1 MTQYMKTMHSLS
13 IGAFCLVIQHVAA
26 ASAINEETEF
36 FACTDYHCDTGETV
50 ALTEDDWKLIRDLFP
65 VGLSPEE
72 ERERIGRAVASL
84 ETSVGA
90 ITGTWRDLAG
100 NVNGSGRGGQLDCIS
115 ESKNTT
121 TYLKLLSDD
130 GLLIW
135 HSVGNR
141 HVRRRFFAP
150 HWTAVIIDRM
160 SGERFSVDSWYFDN
174 GEPPVIQ
181 PLEDW
186 FKGVEVISK

>member
-1 MTQYMKTMHSLS
+1 MKQGINKIQSLA
-13 IGAFCLVIQHVAA
+13 IGTFCLVSLHMAT
-26 ASAINEETEF
+26 ASASDEQLSF
-36 FACTDYHCDTGETV
+36 FVCTDYHCDTGETV
-50 ALTEDDWKLIRDLFP
+50 SLTQDDWTEIRNLFP

-72 ERERIGRAVASL
+72 ERVRIGSAVALL

-100 NVNGSGRGGQLDCIS
+100 NVDGSGRGGQLDCIS

-121 TYLKLLSDD
+121 TYLKLLSDE

-135 HSVGNR
+135 HSVENR

-186 FKGVEVISK
+186 FEGVEINSK

>member
-1 MTQYMKTMHSLS
+1 MKQHMNTIHSLS
-13 IGAFCLVIQHVAA
+13 IGALCLVSLHMAT
-26 ASAINEETEF
+26 ASFGNEQQTF
-36 FACTDYHCDTGETV
+36 FACTDYHCDTGKTV
-50 ALTEDDWKLIRDLFP
+50 ALTQDDWKQIRKLFP
-65 VGLSPEE
+65 VGMSPEQ
-72 ERERIGRAVASL
+72 ERERIGRAVALL

-100 NVNGSGRGGQLDCIS
+100 NVDGSGRGGQLDCIS

-135 HSVGNR
+135 HSVGDR

-160 SGERFSVDSWYFDN
+160 SKERFSVDSWYFDN

-186 FKGVEVISK
+186 FKGVEINPE

>member
-1 MTQYMKTMHSLS
+1 MNTIHSLL
-13 IGAFCLVIQHVAA
+13 IGALCLVSQHMAT
-26 ASAINEETEF
+26 ASMSDEQLTLF
-36 FACTDYHCDTGETV
+36 VCTDYHCDIGKTV
-50 ALTEDDWKLIRDLFP
+50 VLTQEDWKQIRNLFP

-72 ERERIGRAVASL
+72 ERERIRYAIALL
-84 ETSVGA
+84 EASVGA

-100 NVNGSGRGGQLDCIS
+100 NYNGSGRGGQLDCIS

-121 TYLKLLSDD
+121 TYLKLLLDD

-141 HVRRRFFAP
+141 HVRRRIFAP

-160 SGERFSVDSWYFDN
+160 TGVQFSVDSWYFDN

-186 FKGVEVISK
+186 LKGVEIHSE

>member
-1 MTQYMKTMHSLS
+1 MKQNMNTIHSLA
-13 IGAFCLVIQHVAA
+13 IGALCLVFQHMATA
-26 ASAINEETEF
+26 GISDEQLSF
-36 FACTDYHCDTGETV
+36 FVCTDYHCDIGETV
-50 ALTEDDWKLIRDLFP
+50 ALAQDDWAQIRNLFP

-72 ERERIGRAVASL
+72 ERERIRAAIALL

-100 NVNGSGRGGQLDCIS
+100 NVDGSGRGGQLDCIS

-141 HVRRRFFAP
+141 HVRHRIFAP

-160 SGERFSVDSWYFDN
+160 TGERFSVDSWYFDN

-181 PLEDW
+181 PLKDW
-186 FKGVEVISK
+186 FKGVEFNSE

>member
-1 MTQYMKTMHSLS
+1 MKWYMNTIHFLS
-13 IGAFCLVIQHVAA
+13 VGALCLVSQHMATA
-26 ASAINEETEF
+26 GIGNEQLSF
-36 FACTDYHCDTGETV
+36 YACTDYHCDTGETV
-50 ALTEDDWKLIRDLFP
+50 VLTQNDWMQIRKLFP

-100 NVNGSGRGGQLDCIS
+100 NVDGSGRGGQLDCIS

-135 HSVGNR
+135 HSVGTR
-141 HVRRRFFAP
+141 HVRRRIFAP

-160 SGERFSVDSWYFDN
+160 TGKRFSVDSWYFDN

-186 FKGVEVISK
+186 FEGVEINPE